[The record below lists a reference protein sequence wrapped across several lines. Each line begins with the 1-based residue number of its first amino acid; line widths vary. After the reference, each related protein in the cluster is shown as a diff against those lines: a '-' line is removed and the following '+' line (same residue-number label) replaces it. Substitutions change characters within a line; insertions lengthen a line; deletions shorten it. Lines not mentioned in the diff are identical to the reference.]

1 VEPDGSSLT
10 IPTGRKRRRES
21 DGAFPCLD
29 IEIDERVGLV
39 RVHDP
44 RLFRAGRRSFC
55 KRLVQAVSERPEIR
69 RAEIN
74 LAAATCQMEFG
85 PGLRT
90 SQALASAFVHAVRQ
104 AAAGGP
110 RGERTHWWQNLWG
123 WSTLTAF
130 RLPEGV
136 SLWETFEVKPGR
148 IRLRH
153 QGFMGDRTRLSHLA
167 DSLAGLD
174 GVEGCRVFPLAR
186 RITIDYRPES
196 PLAYRLLDRVEQT
209 LEGLK
214 AAALWRSESSTL
226 AHSPNVHGPIVVAP
240 LGKRL
245 AYLALA
251 GGAFSMTLVGL
262 AVPGIR
268 TAPWVRATSTYL
280 ARSSPRLNE
289 RLRRTALFGPILR
302 DWEDGGGLSLS
313 SKGKLTGLTLTITI
327 VTIVLSPLTPVS
339 LILIVFVS
347 SLSIYGIARMPP
359 LPEEPQIGLWPNGQ
373 ARLSLPAP

>member
-1 VEPDGSSLT
+1 MEPHGSPLT
-10 IPTGRKRRRES
+10 IPTERNGQQES
-21 DGAFPCLD
+21 DAAFPCLD

-55 KRLVQAVSERPEIR
+55 KRLVEAVSERPEIR

-85 PGLRT
+85 PGLPT
-90 SQALASAFVHAVRQ
+90 SQALASAFVSAVRQ

-153 QGFMGDRTRLSHLA
+153 QQFQGDRTQLSRLA

-174 GVEGCRVFPLAR
+174 GVEGCCVYPLAH

-196 PLAYRLLDRVEQT
+196 PHAYRLLDRVEQT
-209 LEGLK
+209 WEGLK
-214 AAALWRSESSTL
+214 AAALWRAESSTL
-226 AHSPNVHGPIVVAP
+226 AHS
-240 LGKRL
+240 
-245 AYLALA
+245 
-251 GGAFSMTLVGL
+251 
-262 AVPGIR
+262 
-268 TAPWVRATSTYL
+268 
-280 ARSSPRLNE
+280 
-289 RLRRTALFGPILR
+289 RLRRTAWVGPILR
-302 DWEDGGGLSLS
+302 DWEDRGGLSRS
-313 SKGKLTGLTLTITI
+313 SKRKLTGLTLTITV
-327 VTIVLSPLTPVS
+327 VTIVLAPLAPAS
-339 LILIVFVS
+339 LALIVFVS
-347 SLSIYGIARMPP
+347 SLSIYGISRIPP
-359 LPEEPQIGLWPNGQ
+359 VPEELQIGARPGWQ
-373 ARLSLPAP
+373 ARLALPSP

>member
-1 VEPDGSSLT
+1 MEPHGSPLT
-10 IPTGRKRRRES
+10 IPTKRTRQQES
-21 DGAFPCLD
+21 AGASLCLD

-85 PGLRT
+85 PGLPT
-90 SQALASAFVHAVRQ
+90 SQALASAFVSAVRQ
-104 AAAGGP
+104 ATAGGP

-153 QGFMGDRTRLSHLA
+153 QEFPGDRNRLSRLA

-174 GVEGCRVFPLAR
+174 GVEGCRVFPLAH

-209 LEGLK
+209 WEGLK
-214 AAALWRSESSTL
+214 AAALWRAESSTL
-226 AHSPNVHGPIVVAP
+226 AHSSNADGPIVVAP
-240 LGKRL
+240 FGKRL

-251 GGAFSMTLVGL
+251 GGAFAMTLVGL
-262 AVPGIR
+262 VVPRIP
-268 TAPWVRATSTYL
+268 TARWVFATSTYL

-289 RLRRTALFGPILR
+289 RLRRTAWVGPILQ
-302 DWEDGGGLSLS
+302 DWEDRGGLSRS
-313 SKGKLTGLTLTITI
+313 SKRKLTGLTLTITV
-327 VTIVLSPLTPVS
+327 VTIVLAPLAPAS
-339 LILIVFVS
+339 LALIVFVS
-347 SLSIYGIARMPP
+347 SLSIYGISRIPP
-359 LPEEPQIGLWPNGQ
+359 LPEELQIGARPGWQ
-373 ARLSLPAP
+373 ARLALPSP

>member
-1 VEPDGSSLT
+1 VEPHGSPLT
-10 IPTGRKRRRES
+10 IPTERTGQQES

-44 RLFRAGRRSFC
+44 RLFCAGRRSFC

-85 PGLRT
+85 PGLPT
-90 SQALASAFVHAVRQ
+90 SQALASAFVGAVRQ
-104 AAAGGP
+104 AAAGAP

-148 IRLRH
+148 IHLRH
-153 QGFMGDRTRLSHLA
+153 QGFLGDRTRLSRLA

-174 GVEGCRVFPLAR
+174 GVEGCCVSPLAR
-186 RITIDYRPES
+186 RITIDYRPDS
-196 PLAYRLLDRVEQT
+196 PHAYRLLDRVEQT

-214 AAALWRSESSTL
+214 AATLWRAESSTL
-226 AHSPNVHGPIVVAP
+226 A
-240 LGKRL
+240 R
-245 AYLALA
+245 
-251 GGAFSMTLVGL
+251 F
-262 AVPGIR
+262 
-268 TAPWVRATSTYL
+268 
-280 ARSSPRLNE
+280 SPRLNE
-289 RLRRTALFGPILR
+289 RLRRMALFGPILQ
-302 DWEDGGGLSLS
+302 DWEGGGGLSRS
-313 SKGKLTGLTLTITI
+313 SKGKLTGLTLTITV

-339 LILIVFVS
+339 LALIVFVS
-347 SLSIYGIARMPP
+347 SLSIYGISRMPP
-359 LPEEPQIGLWPNGQ
+359 LPELPQT
-373 ARLSLPAP
+373 A